1 MCAIYHTNSIAVFYI
16 QGLSKKKATLN
27 IHEYLLC
34 FTEEKTIGGLW
45 LLEFENNCYRILSAQ
60 LS

>member
-1 MCAIYHTNSIAVFYI
+1 MEIVHIVNNNEIYCTGCI
-16 QGLSKKKATLN
+16 KKKATLN
-27 IHEYLLC
+27 IHEYSLC

-45 LLEFENNCYRILSAQ
+45 PLGFENNCYRILSVQ